1 MGAKDLLTK
10 IRDLLTAYYSLFTS
24 YLLTS
29 TTYYLLL
36 TTYYLLTYYLPLT
49 TYSSKVD
56 GKLRTTST
64 GKVPVYAAGD
74 CTGDRQFTHY
84 AGFQGDLLCGKHARC
99 GVAWVPARPRRLI
112 GRGWPRL
119 GATPGTLSLALAKP
133 VRVSCRPSRSETCF
147 EPRRHRGAQRA
158 SAPRRYGHARLGARL
173 HLHRAGGGVSAID
186 EQRDELLPHAT

>member
-1 MGAKDLLTK
+1 M
-10 IRDLLTAYYSLFTS
+10 
-24 YLLTS
+24 
-29 TTYYLLL
+29 
-36 TTYYLLTYYLPLT
+36 
-49 TYSSKVD
+49 D

-119 GATPGTLSLALAKP
+119 GAAAPGTLSPALAPLKP
-133 VRVSCRPSRSETCF
+133 AQPYFRPWF
-147 EPRRHRGAQRA
+147 RHGPPTVYC
-158 SAPRRYGHARLGARL
+158 S
-173 HLHRAGGGVSAID
+173 
-186 EQRDELLPHAT
+186 